1 MRRLLSGLVIALAI
15 IPSAA
20 DAQDFRIV
28 TTIKNLAGERPQEAG
43 VYLTLFRQRKVYD
56 YFDAMGEVI
65 IYEPGANQFTI
76 LNVRRSMATTVHFDQ
91 IKKKLRDRK
100 PQIERYVAE
109 LRRNNDPIADEVAS
123 AFEFQ
128 LHPRFEAAF
137 DRKAKQLVLSSPKCE
152 YRVQCADHL
161 SPEQTISQEQT
172 NQYLAY
178 ADWMARLNSV
188 LHPGAMFPEPRI
200 DLNAKLRRYGQLPIR
215 VELNSTLDGDLHL
228 AAEHRISFEL
238 ENSDRSR
245 ITEWEAALTSP
256 RITKTTFQ
264 RYQEMVLA
272 ANR

>member
-15 IPSAA
+15 TPCA

-123 AFEFQ
+123 AFDFQ
-128 LHPRFEAAF
+128 LRPTFQAAF
-137 DRKAKQLVLSSPKCE
+137 DRKSKQLVLTSPKCQ
-152 YRVQCADHL
+152 YRVKCADNL
-161 SPEQTISQEQT
+161 SQEQT

-200 DLNAKLRRYGQLPIR
+200 DLNDKLRRYGQLPIR
-215 VELNSTLDGDLHL
+215 VELTSTLDGDLHL
-228 AAEHRISFEL
+228 AAEHRVSFEL

-272 ANR
+272 SNR